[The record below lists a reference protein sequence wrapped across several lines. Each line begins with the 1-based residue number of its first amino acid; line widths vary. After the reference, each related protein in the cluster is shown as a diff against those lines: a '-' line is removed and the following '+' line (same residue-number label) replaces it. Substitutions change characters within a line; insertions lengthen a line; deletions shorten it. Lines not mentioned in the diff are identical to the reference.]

1 MGGGD
6 SPPPTGLPERCG
18 RPHPLAAL
26 EQTGW
31 RIPWPDGAAALMG
44 LKPTT
49 IEPRIK
55 KLGLQRRASSAQ
67 SAPPAPNS
75 LPNLVRSANFLVSP
89 HL

>member
-1 MGGGD
+1 MTGGGAREL
-6 SPPPTGLPERCG
+6 PPPTALPGRCG

-31 RIPWPDGAAALMG
+31 RIRGPDGAAALLG

-55 KLGLQRRASSAQ
+55 KLGLQRPR
-67 SAPPAPNS
+67 
-75 LPNLVRSANFLVSP
+75 
-89 HL
+89 